1 MATSHHQPVIVCLG
15 KSSFSI
21 AKSSHHSWAMFNRF
35 LLSHW
40 RVKTNI
46 PGLGIS
52 NVLEYHWQM
61 PVGWWLLACY
71 RQKLVESGLFHYQ
84 TWTSEE
90 HERILDWLKGLRK
103 NGNLSPRIP
112 QMIDVLLGKNIS
124 KKPRGYKKLFRLHPW
139 PCMFQEY
146 NLVYWNF
153 HSKHPFIVLIK
164 QIVDT
169 IMFCCS

>member
-52 NVLEYHWQM
+52 LTNA
-61 PVGWWLLACY
+61 GWLMVAGLLQAETS
-71 RQKLVESGLFHYQ
+71 RIRAFSLSR
-84 TWTSEE
+84 TSEE

-124 KKPRGYKKLFRLHPW
+124 NKPRGYKKLFRLHPW